1 MIELYIYSHLYIIF
15 GERTDCQQK
24 IGPTLWKFTDPSSK
38 YLGWR
43 SPMTFRF
50 IRWVEGTNQIIWG
63 LSENL
68 GNPAVYGH
76 VMVILWSC
84 SLWTIRSMQIGSSS
98 RLRPSRRPPMCLAV
112 SQLVHPKVVWQCY
125 ACHHSGKICKIH
137 GFWMFLEISSF
148 DSIHVW
154 GSLRSLRESWRWI
167 GAKR

>member
-1 MIELYIYSHLYIIF
+1 MPTKNRAHIVEIYGPIIKIF
-15 GERTDCQQK
+15 G
-24 IGPTLWKFTDPSSK
+24 
-38 YLGWR
+38 
-43 SPMTFRF
+43 MTISNDFPIYKMGGRHQSD
-50 IRWVEGTNQIIWG
+50 NMG

-84 SLWTIRSMQIGSSS
+84 SLWMIRSMQIGSSS

-154 GSLRSLRESWRWI
+154 GSLRSLRES
-167 GAKR
+167 